1 MNRKSEMIKVN
12 FIFIRMEA
20 KELTSAIVYIKK
32 SKLLEYTVLR
42 SLIVAE
48 NSPKKINY
56 IHE

>member
-1 MNRKSEMIKVN
+1 MIKVN

-20 KELTSAIVYIKK
+20 KELTSAITYIKK